1 MTMKAK
7 PGFRIANIC
16 GVNILIAEG
25 KENLD
30 FSKVIS
36 MNDSAA
42 MLWERVQDKEF
53 TIDDLAKILTDN
65 YEKDNGKP
73 LSYQEALTDA
83 KDISEQWLKAEII
96 TLAK

>member
-1 MTMKAK
+1 MKAK
-7 PGFRIANIC
+7 PGFRLDNIC

-42 MLWERVQDKEF
+42 LLWEEVQGKDF
-53 TIDDLAKILTDN
+53 TADDLAQTLIAN
-65 YEKDNGKP
+65 YEKSDSKP
-73 LSYQEALTDA
+73 LTYEEALADA
-83 KDISEQWLKAEII
+83 KEISEQWLKAGII
-96 TLAK
+96 TVAG

>member
-1 MTMKAK
+1 MKAK
-7 PGFRIANIC
+7 SGFRLDNIC

-42 MLWERVQDKEF
+42 MLWEKVQGKDF
-53 TIDDLAKILTDN
+53 TDDDLAQILIDN
-65 YEKDNGKP
+65 YEKGDSKP
-73 LSYQEALTDA
+73 LTYEEALTDA
-83 KDISEQWLKAEII
+83 KEISEQWLKAGII
-96 TLAK
+96 TNAG